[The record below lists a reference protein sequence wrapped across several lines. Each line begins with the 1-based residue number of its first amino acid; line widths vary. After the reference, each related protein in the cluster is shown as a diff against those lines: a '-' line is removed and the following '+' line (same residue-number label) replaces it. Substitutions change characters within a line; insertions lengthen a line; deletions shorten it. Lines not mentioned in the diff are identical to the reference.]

1 MLKLSDQIMV
11 LYKKLR
17 ITEIETRLRF
27 FMCSL
32 LEESL
37 KGILHQ
43 TTITPFGSSVN
54 SFGRFDCDLDMV
66 LELENEECKVTHVM
80 LTLSIVLLRSFSLFG
95 IGASSHQSPRSP
107 VLCFYLYSFLLHVFS
122 YIITPPQFQFS

>member
-1 MLKLSDQIMV
+1 MLKLSDQITV

-66 LELENEECKVTHVM
+66 LELENEERKVTHVM
-80 LTLSIVLLRSFSLFG
+80 LAFSVAENYKRNLLIKIF
-95 IGASSHQSPRSP
+95 
-107 VLCFYLYSFLLHVFS
+107 
-122 YIITPPQFQFS
+122 